1 MKEAVF
7 ESAAP
12 TAIAGHRNWRHY
24 AVAVAAILLGIIFLV
39 SGGWKVLEPYKTGEL
54 LEQARV
60 PAGFGT
66 IGASVLGTLEL
77 FTALLLFTP
86 RYRKLGGLLGSALM
100 IFFIGWIAFYYQQLV
115 GKECSCFPIIKRAV
129 GPGFFVSDAVFLLFG
144 LVAAAWA
151 PAVKAFRVP
160 VMMLAAV
167 AVLAGASLGVGAMER
182 RNLQMPYPVMVDGK
196 PTDLRTGKVFLFF
209 YDPMCS
215 HCDAA
220 SKFLSTLTWKDT
232 RIIAIPTN
240 DPQFAAA
247 FLHDTHLKAD
257 TSLDGAKLRAKF
269 SFVNP
274 PYGVALVDGRVKE
287 SFEQAQF
294 NAPSPKAQLS
304 ALGFVQ

>member
-7 ESAAP
+7 ESSAPAAISG
-12 TAIAGHRNWRHY
+12 ARNWRRF
-24 AVAVAAILLGIIFLV
+24 AVVISAILLGIIFLV
-39 SGGWKVLEPYKTGEL
+39 SGSWKVLQPYKTGEL

-60 PAGFGT
+60 PGGFGT

-77 FTALLLFTP
+77 FAALLLFTP

-129 GPGFFVSDAVFLLFG
+129 GPGFFVSDAVMLLFG

-151 PAVKAFRVP
+151 PAVKSLRVP
-160 VMMLAAV
+160 ATIFTAV
-167 AVLAGASLGVGAMER
+167 AVLAGASLGVGAIQR
-182 RNLQMPYPVMVDGK
+182 RNVQMPYPVVVDGK
-196 PTDLRTGKVFLFF
+196 PADLRTGKVFLFF

-220 SKFLSTLTWKDT
+220 SKFLSTLTWKDA

-247 FLHDTHLKAD
+247 FLHDTKLKAA
-257 TSLDGAKLRAKF
+257 TSLDGPKLRAKF
-269 SFVNP
+269 PFVDP
-274 PYGVALVDGRVKE
+274 PYGVALVDGQVKE
-287 SFEQAQF
+287 NFAQAQF
-294 NAPSPKAQLS
+294 NAPSPKAQLE